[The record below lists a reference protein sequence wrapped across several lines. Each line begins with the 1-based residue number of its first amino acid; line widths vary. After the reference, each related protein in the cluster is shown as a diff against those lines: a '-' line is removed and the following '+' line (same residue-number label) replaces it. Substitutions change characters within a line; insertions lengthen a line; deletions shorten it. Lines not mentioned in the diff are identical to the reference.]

1 MNLMADTKFVPG
13 DLPLS
18 IVMISLNEA
27 HHLEDVVKN
36 VSNWARQLFLV
47 DSYSNDETIDR
58 ALDLGITVVQRK
70 FLGFG
75 DQWNFAINNLPNNT
89 DWIMKLDPDERIS
102 DDLKQSIALNILNND
117 NKLDGMIVKRKL
129 WFMGKPIPVTQNL
142 LRVWRSGQ
150 GSFTDVSVNEH
161 VILKGTAKLISGEL
175 IHLDSP
181 NIEHWL
187 DKQNN
192 YSSSE
197 AEIIFKNMPL
207 ADKPLLFGTNFQR
220 RMWLKKNFRYLPFK
234 YFLFFLYHFF
244 ILKSFM
250 AGKVGFIW
258 SWSRVLVMKLVYYK
272 AFEME
277 LLDSKY
283 PIAMKGTGQPDS
295 RVKQY

>member
-1 MNLMADTKFVPG
+1 MNSMTDTKFVPG

-27 HHLEDVVKN
+27 HHLEDVVRN
-36 VSNWARQLFLV
+36 VSNWARQIFLV
-47 DSYSNDETIDR
+47 DSYSNDETIDK

-75 DQWNFAINNLPNNT
+75 DQWNFAITNLPNNT

-102 DDLKQSIALNILNND
+102 DDLKLSIAHNILNND

-207 ADKPLLFGTNFQR
+207 GDKPLLFGTNFQR

-250 AGKVGFIW
+250 AGKVGFVW

-272 AFEME
+272 ALEMK

-283 PIAMKGTGQPDS
+283 PTAIKGTGQPDS